1 MLWIILPNSYWKLPG
16 WLVALDDAEG
26 DDDDVADADDDD
38 GEWPLPVYVILQIH
52 IETRF

>member
-1 MLWIILPNSYWKLPG
+1 MLRIILPNSYWKLPG

-26 DDDDVADADDDD
+26 DDDDVADAGDDD
-38 GEWPLPVYVILQIH
+38 ERPLPVYMIQIH

>member
-26 DDDDVADADDDD
+26 DDDDVANAGDDD
-38 GEWPLPVYVILQIH
+38 EWPLSVYMILQIH

>member
-26 DDDDVADADDDD
+26 DDDDVSDA
-38 GEWPLPVYVILQIH
+38 GPARVYDSNSY
-52 IETRF
+52 

>member
-26 DDDDVADADDDD
+26 DDDDVADAGDEDDD
-38 GEWPLPVYVILQIH
+38 E
-52 IETRF
+52 